1 MTLTEEFDAMT
12 MYPTATYADF
22 KGPSFA
28 DRFRNVMHPVR
39 WFRRRLLRKPG
50 STLGMGFA
58 VLLGTGIVV
67 NAVALQTERHPAPM
81 FTTLIETPQ
90 VQPVQSLPTPPV
102 RPQTAERR
110 VDPAATAAVETAPAA
125 RPRPAP
131 AADAPARAQSGR
143 DQMLAIIKQGSE
155 PEEKDTINRTLLV
168 QKALNR
174 AGYGPLKE
182 DGAFGPGTRQALEK
196 FESDRKLPQRGEATG
211 RTARELSRVSGISI
225 E

>member
-1 MTLTEEFDAMT
+1 VTLTEEFDAMT

-67 NAVALQTERHPAPM
+67 NAVALQTERHPAP
-81 FTTLIETPQ
+81 
-90 VQPVQSLPTPPV
+90 PPV

>member
-1 MTLTEEFDAMT
+1 MT

-22 KGPSFA
+22 KGPSLA
-28 DRFRNVMHPVR
+28 DRFRNVMHPMR

-50 STLGMGFA
+50 STLGMGMA

-81 FTTLIETPQ
+81 FTTLVEPVDVRPQ
-90 VQPVQSLPTPPV
+90 PAQAARDLPTPPV

-110 VDPAATAAVETAPAA
+110 AEPVATAAVEAAPAA
-125 RPRPAP
+125 RQRPAP
-131 AADAPARAQSGR
+131 ATDAQPRGQMAR
-143 DQMLAIIKQGSE
+143 DQMLAVIRQGNE
-155 PEEKDTINRTLLV
+155 PAEKDIASRTLLV
-168 QKALNR
+168 QKALNK

-196 FESDRKLPQRGEATG
+196 FETDRKLPVRGEATG
-211 RTARELSRVSGISI
+211 RTARELARISGVSI